1 MLTLSSYLS
10 LCIESFARST
20 EMYLPLVAVMEHV
33 MLTFI
38 SRVKQQV
45 NKISESKTS
54 LTLLMKEGKGPPLS
68 AIMERR
74 KPATLLLRAYTDADG
89 IESVDEVEKQG
100 DITPLSPPATD
111 SASRRPSSAE
121 KDYNPLDDIADGIE
135 GEEQLL
141 KLEIAYLKQYLDF
154 DSGGQSSKIVVCTDD
169 ELMKA
174 ACLAHSLLKLAGLL
188 EKRLIIRSSSGLHR
202 SLTSTRALRE
212 AIKTIKTNGMK
223 MAKFCRLEM
232 LMQTVLRMCKICT
245 SSTLV
250 ARDAVRIPS
259 SVNDL
264 GEYLTGASDNLRE
277 AAGNAIAAYA
287 FSSLEQYI
295 PFCLM
300 QGVRVIIAG
309 RGIVTK
315 SPLTLNGIEALD
327 RSGSVL
333 YRDLKGATSFNNSF
347 WDMELAAISFEC
359 SASFIAMMELEMEEL
374 AAYYTSNREEF
385 SEDDFQLMFTMIGPR
400 RRGDIN
406 KYNVT
411 KKLLDSQ
418 K

>member
-1 MLTLSSYLS
+1 
-10 LCIESFARST
+10 
-20 EMYLPLVAVMEHV
+20 MYLPLVAVMEHV

-45 NKISESKTS
+45 NKITENKTS
-54 LTLLMKEGKGPPLS
+54 LTQLMKEGRGPPLS

-74 KPATLLLRAYTDADG
+74 KPAIALLRAYTDSDS
-89 IESVDEVEKQG
+89 IDLDESDKRANEMTPITPPPVDTTSRRQVSVEKE
-100 DITPLSPPATD
+100 I
-111 SASRRPSSAE
+111 
-121 KDYNPLDDIADGIE
+121 NPLDDITDGVE
-135 GEEQLL
+135 GEELLL
-141 KLEIAYLKQYLDF
+141 KLEIAYLKPFLDF
-154 DSGGQSSKIVVCTDD
+154 DTSGQSTKIVVCTDD

-188 EKRLIIRSSSGLHR
+188 EKRLIIRSTSGLHK

-212 AIKTIKTNGMK
+212 AIKTIKANGMK

-232 LMQTVLRMCKICT
+232 LMQTILRMGKICT

-264 GEYLTGASDNLRE
+264 GEYLTSASDNLRE
-277 AAGNAIAAYA
+277 AAGNAIAAYS

-300 QGVRVIIAG
+300 QSVRVIIAG
-309 RGIVTK
+309 RGVVIK

-333 YRDLKGATSFNNSF
+333 YRDLKGATSFHNSF
-347 WDMELAAISFEC
+347 WDMELVAISFEC

-374 AAYYTSNREEF
+374 EAYYAANRDEF
-385 SEDDFQLMFTMIGPR
+385 SEDDFQLMFTMNGPR

-406 KYNVT
+406 KYNLAKMHSDLHQHQT
-411 KKLLDSQ
+411 Q